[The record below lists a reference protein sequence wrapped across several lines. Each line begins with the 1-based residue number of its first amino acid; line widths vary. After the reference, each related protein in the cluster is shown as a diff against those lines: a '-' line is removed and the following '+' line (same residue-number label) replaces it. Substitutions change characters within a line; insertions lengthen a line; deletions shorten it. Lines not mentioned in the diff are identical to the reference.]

1 MYCMFKHIHQKDIN
15 GGGQILKLSLAKKYI
30 LTLSIL
36 ETQIG
41 TLANT
46 EDSDEIQHNA
56 AFHQGLH
63 CLLKLKPHTG
73 TEIPAK

>member
-1 MYCMFKHIHQKDIN
+1 MDIN
-15 GGGQILKLSLAKKYI
+15 GGRQILKLSLAKNDI

-36 ETQIG
+36 ETRMG

-46 EDSDEIQHNA
+46 EDSDEIQHNV

-63 CLLKLKPHTG
+63 CLLKLKQHTG
-73 TEIPAK
+73 TEIPDK